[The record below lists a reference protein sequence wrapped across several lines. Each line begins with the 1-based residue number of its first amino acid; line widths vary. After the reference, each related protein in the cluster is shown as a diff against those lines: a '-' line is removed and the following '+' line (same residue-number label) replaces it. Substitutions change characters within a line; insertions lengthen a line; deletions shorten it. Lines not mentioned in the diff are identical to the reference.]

1 MLTKKQQEIYDE
13 ITGKIMRYFGK
24 TIEDATEMMVYKACA
39 YTVRD
44 EIMRKWQQSH
54 AAVKEMQAKKLYY
67 LSSEF
72 LMGRLLGTNMLNLA
86 LTEDYRK
93 VFEHIGLDINT
104 VEAQE
109 SDAGLGNGGLGRL
122 AACFIDS
129 LTTLDLPA
137 YGSTIRYEYGLFKQ
151 KIIDGV

>member
-54 AAVKEMQAKKLYY
+54 AAVKEMRQK
-67 LSSEF
+67 SSTTCRAEF
-72 LMGRLLGTNMLNLA
+72 LMGRLLGTNSS
-86 LTEDYRK
+86 TCPY
-93 VFEHIGLDINT
+93 
-104 VEAQE
+104 
-109 SDAGLGNGGLGRL
+109 GRL
-122 AACFIDS
+122 
-129 LTTLDLPA
+129 
-137 YGSTIRYEYGLFKQ
+137 
-151 KIIDGV
+151 